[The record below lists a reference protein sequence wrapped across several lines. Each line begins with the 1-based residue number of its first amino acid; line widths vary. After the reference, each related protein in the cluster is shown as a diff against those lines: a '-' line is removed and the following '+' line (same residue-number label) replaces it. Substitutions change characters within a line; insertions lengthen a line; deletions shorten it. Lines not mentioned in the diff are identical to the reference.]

1 MNRVIRE
8 TTNFIN
14 KYYKK
19 ISVIFILIFII
30 QVFLYGPRI
39 GQSPVFTVQYFSGAK
54 LFNIDM
60 GWRFDKNEAEKMKSL
75 KGYDIYTY
83 QFDNPRKAIS
93 TYNENS
99 SGLLYVIIFAEHI
112 FPFLGPIGALVLLQ
126 IIIHLICCFIIYF
139 KLKRPVEKTL
149 FLLLYFINPIVVY
162 FVIFPMYYF
171 WTIIPSVIFLYYYIN
186 SKTTNLTGYIITAIL
201 CFIGYA
207 IRPTVLPLLLLIPGY
222 NYFKTRNLKPLI
234 AFPVYLILF
243 FGWNHYLNFT
253 KNYTPWHTMFVG
265 VGAYPNNYPYLQKL
279 SDNEGFDR
287 YASITGLQ
295 VSNSIDGNYHADSI
309 RNDYSRIIENEYL
322 KIVKESPLLI
332 VRNGLLN
339 YLQSFSAGYKTKT
352 SFLVNILIS
361 LSGLILILLLIKFKK
376 WPLLIA
382 ISFSAISFTPYY
394 PPIPAYMYGSFILIA
409 YSIISVIYN
418 LKFLREGAVNN

>member
-1 MNRVIRE
+1 MNRVIRVA
-8 TTNFIN
+8 TNFIN

-54 LFNIDM
+54 LFNIDK
-60 GWRFDKNEAEKMKSL
+60 GWLFDKNETEKMKSL
-75 KGYDIYTY
+75 KGYNIYTY
-83 QFDNPRKAIS
+83 QFDNPQKAIS

-99 SGLLYVIIFAEHI
+99 SGLLYVIIFADHI

-139 KLKRPVEKTL
+139 KLKRPVEKIL
-149 FLLLYFINPIVVY
+149 FLLLYFINPVVVY

-207 IRPTVLPLLLLIPGY
+207 IRPTVLPLLLLIPAY

-243 FGWNHYLNFT
+243 FGWNRYLNFT

-265 VGAYPNNYPYLQKL
+265 VGAYPNSYPYLQKL

-287 YASITGLQ
+287 YDSITGLQ
-295 VSNSIDGNYHADSI
+295 VSTSINGNFHEDSI
-309 RNDYSRIIENEYL
+309 RNDYSKVIESEYF
-322 KIVKESPLLI
+322 KIVKKSPLLI
-332 VRNGLLN
+332 VRNGVLN
-339 YLQSFSAGYKTKT
+339 FLQSFSVGYKPGY
-352 SFLVNILIS
+352 SFLIHILVSI
-361 LSGLILILLLIKFKK
+361 SGLVLIFFLIKLKKWMLLLA
-376 WPLLIA
+376 IA
-382 ISFSAISFTPYY
+382 FASISFTPYY
-394 PPIPAYMYGSFILIA
+394 PPISAYMYGSYIIIV
-409 YSIISVIYN
+409 YSIISVGYSLN
-418 LKFLREGAVNN
+418 FHEKKLLS